1 MYIKKIK
8 RANNRIYISIVHGY
22 RDINNKV
29 KHKTIKTYGYLD
41 DLEKQHSD
49 PMEFL
54 NQELEL
60 LSKTDINKIILDDIN
75 KEPTDEDFEK
85 ADNEKNIGYFLLKKI
100 YNELGISKFLK
111 EKQKKLNIDYD
122 LNEILLFACS
132 M

>member
-1 MYIKKIK
+1 
-8 RANNRIYISIVHGY
+8 
-22 RDINNKV
+22 
-29 KHKTIKTYGYLD
+29 
-41 DLEKQHSD
+41 
-49 PMEFL
+49 MEFL